1 MEQLTSKE
9 RSTIE
14 RYLARPP
21 RGRLDYFSSFAVYIV
36 PSFLSALYG
45 LSKGDFLA
53 VGLAYLVL
61 LVAIA
66 YIIGYQ
72 SRTSGLFYSAIKKL
86 AEKGDGTAAVADSAT
101 AD

>member
-36 PSFLSALYG
+36 PSFLFALYG
-45 LSKGDFLA
+45 LWKSDFVA
-53 VGLAYLVL
+53 VGMAYLVL
-61 LVAIA
+61 LIAIA
-66 YIIGYQ
+66 YIIAYQ
-72 SRTSGLFYSAIKKL
+72 SRSSGLFYSAINKL
-86 AEKGDGTAAVADSAT
+86 AKNSSAAAAAGSAAD
-101 AD
+101 